1 MPNPVQLGTV
11 TEEDTRLLFVV
22 RHMHT
27 PERICDLFVGWRRI
41 ASKIFPD
48 VIHQAQRSGLP

>member
-11 TEEDTRLLFVV
+11 TEKIRGYCLLSAMA
-22 RHMHT
+22 RA

-48 VIHQAQRSGLP
+48 AIHQSQRSGLP